1 MLSML
6 FLDTLKVEAAL
17 PSYQYSQS
25 ATTYFTFNALES
37 EDNTSGSISENSGG
51 NGYLNNGS
59 GSIAGVKGG
68 GGTISTYSITNGT
81 LTAHVKV
88 PFTIRHGVP
97 SDISNSDFITYSLN
111 PFVFEN
117 IVNGDLG
124 TYHFSNYFISD
135 SNGNMISKVLP
146 QQTFFSPYYTVRL
159 SSLRD
164 SYYGAMLINFFV
176 EYDIVCTKY
185 TARGTGQPFNDF
197 SVTTNISCAIPIHK
211 ATESEIESASSNVND
226 SEGNQH
232 LDEIETTN
240 KSIFSSISDFFG
252 SFFDNLIGIF
262 VPEDGFFSDWFDRL
276 NTLLSDKLGMLYAP
290 FDLLI
295 STLQSIYSADFSS
308 AGIPFPGIKWGDTW
322 LIEPFT
328 FTFDSLGSDFSDLR
342 DKVYFGTDTVLIFT
356 FLILL
361 QKKVRLILEG
371 HE

>member
-6 FLDTLKVEAAL
+6 FLNTLKVEAAL
-17 PSYQYSQS
+17 PQLQFNYSR
-25 ATTYFTFNALES
+25 TTYFTFNALES
-37 EDNTSGSISENSGG
+37 EDNTSGTISENSGG

-81 LTAHVKV
+81 LNAHVKV
-88 PFTIRHGVP
+88 PFTFRVSGYSTYP
-97 SDISNSDFITYSLN
+97 SAEFLTYQFN
-111 PFVFEN
+111 PLRYEN
-117 IVNGDLG
+117 VVSGELG
-124 TYHFSNYFISD
+124 TYHFSNFSITDCTANYVTNIRPQENYF
-135 SNGNMISKVLP
+135 G
-146 QQTFFSPYYTVRL
+146 PYQTVRCG
-159 SSLRD
+159 SIKD
-164 SYYGAMLINFFV
+164 SGTGTLLVTIFI

-185 TARGTGQPFNDF
+185 TARGTGQPFSDF
-197 SVTTNISCAIPIHK
+197 SVTTNVSCNIPFHV
-211 ATESEIESASSNVND
+211 ATDNEIKTVSSNVND

-232 LDEIETTN
+232 LNEIESTN
-240 KSIFSSISDFFG
+240 KSIFGSISDFFG
-252 SFFDNLIGIF
+252 SFFDNLIGFF

-295 STLQSIYSADFSS
+295 STLQSIYSADSSS
-308 AGIPFPGIKWGDTW
+308 AGIPFPGIQWEDTW

-328 FTFDSLGSDFSDLR
+328 FNFDSLGSDFSDLR